1 MPIYEYRCKDCEQ
14 IFEEWQRTYD
24 VDEADCPVCG
34 GNAERIVSNTSFVL
48 KGGGWY
54 VSEYG
59 KDSASSTSQPATPSG
74 SSSGESA
81 SADSSSSKASGES
94 AS

>member
-14 IFEEWQRTYD
+14 IFEEWQKAYD

-34 GNAERIVSNTSFVL
+34 GNAARIVSNTSFVL

-59 KDSASSTSQPATPSG
+59 QNSASSSSPPAK
-74 SSSGESA
+74 
-81 SADSSSSKASGES
+81 SADSSSGDSTPAKAPSTPAAGES